1 MQRVRLTITSEN
13 FRRSDA
19 VRIQQGETWV
29 GPEPQGTILK
39 SCICIGFYQPE
50 RRIGAI
56 SHITEFHQ
64 HGGHHVAGALEALE
78 KGLRKH
84 NLALSDCTCFI
95 LGGTTTARH
104 VYDGVVAELT
114 RRGIAFEELDV
125 LGNFHRKFVFDP
137 GTGELLLL
145 KKSQEEAVKESRA
158 LYSSDRSFQ
167 CFHDPKRRLI
177 TGASLFFRNEQ
188 LIGFLQNPIL
198 PDLLGQSKRLHV
210 WCAGCSNGM
219 EVYSTA
225 MLILEYLDRK
235 GLTGVD
241 FRILGS
247 DISDEAIEM
256 ARAGLYPLSE
266 RAQESYQDLF
276 RKYMERPDTNQV
288 LVGPRLRRHVVF
300 VQRDIREGSRQHK
313 FDLIVCDHVMQYF
326 SADIQTE
333 MLEPLVRALL
343 PDRFAYVSSPS
354 TIIREQMERTYGCRT
369 VGRHLYRSG
378 G

>member
-1 MQRVRLTITSEN
+1 MRRVRLTITSEN
-13 FRRSDA
+13 FRRHDA

-29 GPEPQGTILK
+29 GPEVQGTILK
-39 SCICIGFYQPE
+39 SCMCIGFYHAE
-50 RRIGAI
+50 RRVGAI
-56 SHITEFHQ
+56 SHITDFHQ
-64 HGGHHVAGALEALE
+64 QGGHHVAGALEALE
-78 KGLRKH
+78 KGLRDHGLKF
-84 NLALSDCTCFI
+84 SDCSCFI
-95 LGGTTTARH
+95 LGGATRARH

-114 RRGIAFEELDV
+114 RRGIAFDELDV
-125 LGNFHRKFVFDP
+125 LDNFHRKFIFDP

-145 KKSQEEAVKESRA
+145 KKSQEEAVADSRSM
-158 LYSSDRSFQ
+158 YSSDRSFQ

-188 LIGFLQNPIL
+188 LIGFLQNTIL
-198 PDLLGQSKRLHV
+198 PGLLERGKRLHV

-247 DISDEAIEM
+247 DISAEALEM
-256 ARAGLYPLSE
+256 ARTGLYPLSE
-266 RAQESYQDLF
+266 RAQETYQDLF

-288 LVGPRLRRHVVF
+288 LAGSRLRKHVVF

-313 FDLIVCDHVMQYF
+313 FDLVICDHVMQYF

-333 MLEPLVRALL
+333 MLAPLVRALL
-343 PDRFAYVSSPS
+343 PGGFAYISSPS
-354 TIIREQMERTYGCRT
+354 PIVREQIERTYNYRT
-369 VGRHLYRSG
+369 LGRHLYKSAG
-378 G
+378 